1 VSGAIERNKPIEVI
15 LTAEQWQS
23 VLNVLGQG
31 PYNVVAQLIENIG
44 RQCMSHAEQRAPE
57 RVQ

>member
-1 VSGAIERNKPIEVI
+1 MSGAIDRNKPIEVI

-44 RQCMSHAEQRAPE
+44 RQCMSHAEQRTPE